1 MIRSR
6 LFWLA
11 VAYPVFLAGAAWLTV
26 SQESLTLFREGYIWL
41 IVIIFPALVFLWLL
55 RSRLNQPGFRAI
67 SALLAVTWAAGVAVT
82 YLLLMSHVIM
92 GT

>member
-26 SQESLTLFREGYIWL
+26 SQESLVLFRQGYIWV
-41 IVIIFPALVFLWLL
+41 IVFVFPAAVFLWLL
-55 RSRLNQPGFRAI
+55 KSRLNQPGFRAI
-67 SALLAVTWAAGVAVT
+67 AALLAVTWALGVLVT
-82 YLLLMSHVIM
+82 YFLLMSHVIM